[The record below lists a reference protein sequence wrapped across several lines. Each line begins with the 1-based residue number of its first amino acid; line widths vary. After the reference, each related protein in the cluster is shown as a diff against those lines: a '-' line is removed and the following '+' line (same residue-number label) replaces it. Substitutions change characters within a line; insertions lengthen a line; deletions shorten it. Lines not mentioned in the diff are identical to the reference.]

1 MPLYKEFFVF
11 FYDIIILVFFKV
23 FMKEFTMEKITAEY
37 ITLQQFMKLSGIVST
52 GGEAKLKI
60 KEMDIVVNGEKENR
74 RGRKLYPGD
83 KVKIEGKTYVVF

>member
-1 MPLYKEFFVF
+1 
-11 FYDIIILVFFKV
+11 
-23 FMKEFTMEKITAEY
+23 MEKITTEY

-52 GGEAKLKI
+52 GGEAKLRI

-83 KVKIEGKTYVVF
+83 KVKIEERLMWFSNVYQKYPIKKF